1 MQDEETEAPLAI
13 DGPGVQ
19 LKALREAQHLDVSR
33 IAVQL
38 HLSEDTLNALERDR
52 FDELPGAVFV
62 QGYLRK
68 YARLLGV
75 SEAPIME
82 AYHQLMPES
91 KRTSSLKINK
101 LKQDV
106 GSGDLMVKLVT
117 WVIIIGL
124 LALVFIWWKGYL
136 KWPDDTFVNGG
147 NEPAEEI
154 SSEMD
159 ISVEPSL
166 PPLPQLMPETGEEPD
181 SEQQEQ
187 IQPAEERSEVEVAA
201 EPQAEGSLPLPVVS
215 EQEVAIQPQPVEVE
229 PIETVSSEPEG
240 NEVSAPVVEV
250 SEVTI
255 DSKAE
260 TMITFQADSWVD
272 IRDSAGDYKLLG
284 IRKAG
289 EIHRFGGKS
298 PYTMILGNVAGV
310 LLTLK
315 GEVVDLVPYTR
326 SNVARFSFD
335 PDDIN

>member
-19 LKALREAQHLDVSR
+19 LKALREAQHLDISR

-38 HLSEDTLNALERDR
+38 HLSEDTLDALERDR
-52 FDELPGAVFV
+52 FDDLPGAVFV

-91 KRTSSLKINK
+91 QRTSSLKINK

-124 LALVFIWWKGYL
+124 MALVFIWWKGYL

-154 SSEMD
+154 QSEMD
-159 ISVEPSL
+159 INVEPSL
-166 PPLPQLMPETGEEPD
+166 PPLPQLMPEIQEEQN

-187 IQPAEERSEVEVAA
+187 IPPAEELPEVEVVA
-201 EPQAEGSLPLPVVS
+201 EAQAEDNLPSSVVS
-215 EQEVAIQPQPVEVE
+215 EPEVAIQPQPVEVE
-229 PIETVSSEPEG
+229 PIESVSSEPEG
-240 NEVSAPVVEV
+240 NEASAPTVEV
-250 SEVTI
+250 SEVTT
-255 DSKAE
+255 DSMAE
-260 TMITFQADSWVD
+260 TMITFQADSWVE

-289 EIHRFGGKS
+289 EKQRLGGTP
-298 PYTMILGNVAGV
+298 PYTMVLGNATKVE
-310 LLTLK
+310 LTVK
-315 GEVVDLVPYTR
+315 GEMVDLVPYTR
-326 SNVARFSFD
+326 GNVARFSFD
-335 PDDIN
+335 PDDVN